1 MGEIL
6 FESQAERGLTVED
19 FSPFSPAQIKY
30 FYQLF
35 DSELLKISKTYEN
48 EPAEV
53 DFING
58 VTASTSRL
66 LARELRT
73 YHLKPPRSSTRPRIV
88 ARLPIVVS
96 RIQELTK
103 DKNLAHAMQPT
114 RGLSLE
120 SLESMV
126 AVMDVMGSG
135 IIALNCN
142 SGETVKLKIE
152 LEDYAAGL
160 VRYMNELAK
169 ENNGLLVDDHIY
181 RDLAALTAYYNRLQE
196 SKTADSDNHYR
207 I

>member
-1 MGEIL
+1 
-6 FESQAERGLTVED
+6 
-19 FSPFSPAQIKY
+19 
-30 FYQLF
+30 
-35 DSELLKISKTYEN
+35 
-48 EPAEV
+48 
-53 DFING
+53 
-58 VTASTSRL
+58 
-66 LARELRT
+66 
-73 YHLKPPRSSTRPRIV
+73 
-88 ARLPIVVS
+88 
-96 RIQELTK
+96 
-103 DKNLAHAMQPT
+103 MQPT